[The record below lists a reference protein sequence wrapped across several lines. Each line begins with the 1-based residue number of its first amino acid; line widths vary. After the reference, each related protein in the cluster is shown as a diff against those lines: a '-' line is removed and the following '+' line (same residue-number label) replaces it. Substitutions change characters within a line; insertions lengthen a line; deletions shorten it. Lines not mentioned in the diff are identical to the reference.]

1 MKEYLLL
8 FYNQSGNGK
17 YITSPD
23 DMLDDM
29 PKWQQWIGNIAMQG
43 KLVSSQ
49 PIEFDG
55 MVVSKKGIQQGPF
68 IQGNIL
74 LTGYLLCKADS
85 LEEVKEWSATCP
97 ILKYENGSVEIR
109 PVMPFEI

>member
-8 FYNQSGNGK
+8 FYNQSGNGQ
-17 YITSPD
+17 YITSPA
-23 DMLDDM
+23 DMLEDM
-29 PKWQQWIGNIAMQG
+29 PKWQQWIGHIAMQG

-55 MVVSKKGIQQGPF
+55 TVVNKNGIHQGPF
-68 IQGNIL
+68 IQLQIL
-74 LTGYLLCKADS
+74 LTGYLICKAES
-85 LEEVKEWSATCP
+85 LEEVKEWSQTCP

-109 PVMPFEI
+109 PIMPFEI

>member
-8 FYNQSGNGK
+8 FYNQSGNGQ
-17 YITSPD
+17 YITTPE
-23 DMLDDM
+23 DMLEDM

-55 MVVSKKGIQQGPF
+55 TVINKSGIQSGPF
-68 IQGNIL
+68 IQQHIL
-74 LTGYLLCKADS
+74 LTGYLICKAES
-85 LEEVKEWSATCP
+85 WEEVKEWSQTCP

-109 PVMPFEI
+109 PIMPFEM

>member
-8 FYNQSGNGK
+8 FYNQSGKGT
-17 YITSPD
+17 YITSPE
-23 DMLDDM
+23 DMMEDM

-49 PIEFDG
+49 PIEFNG
-55 MVVSKKGIQQGPF
+55 TVITKKGTQEGPF
-68 IQGNIL
+68 IQEGIL
-74 LTGYLLCKADS
+74 LTGYMICKAEDP
-85 LEEVKEWSATCP
+85 EEVKEWSKTCP

-109 PVMPFEI
+109 PIMPFEL

>member
-8 FYNQSGNGK
+8 FYNQSGNGQ
-17 YITSPD
+17 YITSPE
-23 DMLDDM
+23 DMLEDM

-55 MVVSKKGIQQGPF
+55 TVVNKNGIHHGPF
-68 IQGNIL
+68 IQQQIL
-74 LTGYLLCKADS
+74 LTGYLICKAENV
-85 LEEVKEWSATCP
+85 EEVKEWSQSCP
-97 ILKYENGSVEIR
+97 ILKYEKGSVEIR
-109 PVMPFEI
+109 QIMPFEM